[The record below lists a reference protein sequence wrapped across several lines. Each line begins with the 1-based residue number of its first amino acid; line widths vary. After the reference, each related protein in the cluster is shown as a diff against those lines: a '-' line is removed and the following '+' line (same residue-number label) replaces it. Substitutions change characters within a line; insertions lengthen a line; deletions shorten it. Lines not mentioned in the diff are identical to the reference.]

1 MWTTLVKHNYKE
13 IMNTHDR
20 LLDFIKM
27 KIKLAGIELNEE
39 LNDNTSLIKSGLFD
53 SLALL
58 ELSILIEKEIGS
70 QIDLTSIDI
79 REDWDS
85 ITNILNFIETYNQ

>member
-1 MWTTLVKHNYKE
+1 M
-13 IMNTHDR
+13 IMNRHDR
-20 LLDFIKM
+20 LLDFIKIEI
-27 KIKLAGIELNEE
+27 KVSGIKLSEE

-58 ELSILIEKEIGS
+58 ELGILIEKEIGS

-85 ITNILNFIETYNQ
+85 IVNILKFIKTYNQE

>member
-1 MWTTLVKHNYKE
+1 
-13 IMNTHDR
+13 MNRSDR
-20 LLDFIKM
+20 LLEFIKI
-27 KIKLAGIELNEE
+27 KIKISGINLSEE

-58 ELSILIEKEIGS
+58 ELGIWIEKEIKS

-85 ITNILNFIETYNQ
+85 IANILKFIKTYDQE

>member
-1 MWTTLVKHNYKE
+1 
-13 IMNTHDR
+13 MNRSDR
-20 LLDFIKM
+20 LLEFIKI
-27 KIKLAGIELNEE
+27 KIKISGINLSEE

-58 ELSILIEKEIGS
+58 ELGILIEKEIGS

-85 ITNILNFIETYNQ
+85 IANILNFIRKQNSLNNTTF

>member
-1 MWTTLVKHNYKE
+1 
-13 IMNTHDR
+13 MNIHDR
-20 LLDFIKM
+20 LLDFVIT
-27 KIKLAGIELNEE
+27 KIKVSGIKLNAELNEK
-39 LNDNTSLIKSGLFD
+39 TSLIKSGLFD

-58 ELSILIEKEIGS
+58 ELGILIEKEIGS

-85 ITNILNFIETYNQ
+85 IANILNFIRKQNSLNNTTF